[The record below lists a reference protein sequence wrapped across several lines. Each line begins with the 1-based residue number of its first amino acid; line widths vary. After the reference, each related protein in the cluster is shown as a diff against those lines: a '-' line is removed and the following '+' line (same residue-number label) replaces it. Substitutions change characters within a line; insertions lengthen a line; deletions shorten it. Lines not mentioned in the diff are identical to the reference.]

1 MDHQLK
7 LTARGHAVCAL
18 MADLGLTLDAACAR
32 VDGELEALR
41 QRVDSILTEREWEN
55 VQSAVQAALDG
66 VSPHVQGAYLEESA
80 NANADSAPA
89 SAPWHGGVFMH

>member
-7 LTARGHAVCAL
+7 LTARGHAVCEL
-18 MADLGLTLDAACAR
+18 MADFGLTLDAACSR

-41 QRVDSILTEREWEN
+41 QRVDSILTESEWED
-55 VQSAVQAALDG
+55 VPRAVQAALDG

-80 NANADSAPA
+80 SDDADTAPA